1 MFLLSPEAD
10 WASEEVDSL
19 SSDQRAAVVLIIR
32 ASRSVYPPA
41 NCRYTEPASSVR
53 VPLDKVEPRTDP
65 EVSEELEEWRRL
77 RYLFIILE
85 IYYMSGLLVWSLI
98 TVTVLS
104 SPHQRLTE
112 IHWQQLQTESD
123 KMLEIKRKETAA
135 DRDHTSRTLQS
146 AGERIISQNK
156 YKLTN
161 WICVHEYSKQAAGQR
176 RRPAAPL
183 ETTWS
188 NFHSCSS
195 FSRSWGLN
203 VSREAL

>member
-77 RYLFIILE
+77 RLFIYYSGDILHVRF
-85 IYYMSGLLVWSLI
+85 IGMVFNHSYCPVFA
-98 TVTVLS
+98 TPT
-104 SPHQRLTE
+104 
-112 IHWQQLQTESD
+112 
-123 KMLEIKRKETAA
+123 
-135 DRDHTSRTLQS
+135 
-146 AGERIISQNK
+146 
-156 YKLTN
+156 TN
-161 WICVHEYSKQAAGQR
+161 WNSLTTTADWKQQDVGDKKEGNR
-176 RRPAAPL
+176 RRQ
-183 ETTWS
+183 
-188 NFHSCSS
+188 
-195 FSRSWGLN
+195 RSHFKDTS
-203 VSREAL
+203 VSRRENHIAKQIQANKLNMCSWVLEAGSWSEKKTCCSTGDDLE

>member
-77 RYLFIILE
+77 RLFIYYSGDILHVRF
-85 IYYMSGLLVWSLI
+85 IGMVFNHSYCPVFATPTTNWNSL
-98 TVTVLS
+98 TTTADWKQQDVGDEKEGNRCR
-104 SPHQRLTE
+104 QRS
-112 IHWQQLQTESD
+112 HFKD
-123 KMLEIKRKETAA
+123 
-135 DRDHTSRTLQS
+135 TSVR
-146 AGERIISQNK
+146 ERFISQNK